1 MKYNTVRVSPSHDS
15 TRSNRTWIVSCDK
28 ISSMATMER
37 EETKTV
43 PHALGFFHYPE
54 TMSDNQARTD
64 LIQCMIKRHDQEIE
78 ELTASR
84 DALVNLLP

>member
-15 TRSNRTWIVSCDK
+15 TQSKRVWVVSYDK
-28 ISSMATMER
+28 TSSTATIER
-37 EETKTV
+37 NKVKTV

-54 TMSDNQARTD
+54 TMSDEQARTE
-64 LIQCMIKRHDQEIE
+64 LIQCMIERHDQEIA

-84 DALVNLLP
+84 NALKNLLP